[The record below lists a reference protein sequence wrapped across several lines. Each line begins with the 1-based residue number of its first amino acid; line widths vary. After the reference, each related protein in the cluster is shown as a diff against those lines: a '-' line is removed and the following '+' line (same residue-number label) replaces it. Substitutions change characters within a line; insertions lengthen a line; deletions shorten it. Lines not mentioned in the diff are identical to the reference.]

1 MQLLFFNTS
10 FKKISHVFSFLIT
23 ISWERNNMIYNN
35 SQVSKKKKKR
45 YLSWQSLIPK
55 NFPRQFFQKR
65 KKKYSSTIDV
75 SESIKTINNF
85 PEVNKFLQQLKF
97 SRILSFNACKWL
109 TENKRK
115 IYPYDRILSRA
126 FVRDLVESVQ
136 TSFESRAP
144 RIPAKRKRRERIQ

>member
-35 SQVSKKKKKR
+35 SQVSKKKKKISI
-45 YLSWQSLIPK
+45 LAIVNSKKFPSSIFPK
-55 NFPRQFFQKR
+55 KEKKNIPRQLVFQNP
-65 KKKYSSTIDV
+65 S
-75 SESIKTINNF
+75 TINNF
-85 PEVNKFLQQLKF
+85 PEVNRFLQQLKF

-144 RIPAKRKRRERIQ
+144 RIPAKRKRRERIR